1 MLIGKIV
8 KSNSHIDYVC
18 QIYGPGEVEQPPAP
32 DDYALGTFVRIE
44 LETQPRT
51 WLVGITY
58 NPILMNPD
66 FGNLG
71 PRLSPKEDLEVF
83 SPDYLSETATLSGII
98 AIGTQGEQ
106 EDGGAS
112 HTVPAL
118 AASVDAMVERMTDEQ
133 VKDFHRNSPSVRLG
147 YVPLLLAQNAPVIP
161 YLLLEVISELETLF
175 PNEQARLAVLRNDIA
190 WKSKIETMGGWS

>member
-18 QIYGPGEVEQPPAP
+18 QIYGPGEVERPPAP

-44 LETQPRT
+44 VATQPRT

-58 NPILMNPD
+58 NTILMNPD

-83 SPDYLSETATLSGII
+83 SPDYLSETATLAGII
-98 AIGTQGEQ
+98 AIGTHRGG
-106 EDGGAS
+106 DDGAS
-112 HTVPAL
+112 THAVPAV
-118 AASVDAMVERMTDEQ
+118 AASVDALVERMTEEQ
-133 VKDFHRNSPSVRLG
+133 VRDFHRNSDSVRLG

-161 YLLLEVISELETLF
+161 YLLLEVISELERLF

>member
-18 QIYGPGEVEQPPAP
+18 QIYGPGEVAQPPAP
-32 DDYALGTFVRIE
+32 EDYALGSFVRIE
-44 LETQPRT
+44 LETQPRS

-58 NPILMNPD
+58 NTILMNPD

-71 PRLSPKEDLEVF
+71 PRLSPREDLEVF

-98 AIGTQGEQ
+98 AIGTQSGPE
-106 EDGGAS
+106 GGTS
-112 HTVPAL
+112 TQTVPAV
-118 AASVDAMVERMTDEQ
+118 AASVDAMVERMTEEQ
-133 VKDFHRNSPSVRLG
+133 VKDFHRNSSSVRLG

-161 YLLLEVISELETLF
+161 YLLLEVIAELERLF
-175 PNEQARLAVLRNDIA
+175 PKEQARLAVLRNNIA
-190 WKSKIETMGGWS
+190 WKSRIETMGGWS